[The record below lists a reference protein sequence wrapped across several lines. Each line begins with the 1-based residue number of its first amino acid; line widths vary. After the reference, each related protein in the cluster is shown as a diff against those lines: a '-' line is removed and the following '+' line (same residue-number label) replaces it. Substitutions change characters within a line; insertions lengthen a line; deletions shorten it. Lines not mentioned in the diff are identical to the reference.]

1 MTEHQRRKLTLSL
14 LISPHVLR
22 LSLHSFMRNTLS
34 QPSIELFLRP
44 LLLPLSLSPSLM
56 AMTEPHSPSVPLQ
69 SFTSIYLLFK
79 TVLSSVFV
87 RYLSLPS
94 SSPFGQILGS
104 SHGRLEGGLHKFPVV
119 VSPSSTQHLCFS
131 QSDLFSVSPLA
142 FQLLFSPSLALSFS
156 LSFVSWCCSRLN
168 SDFSAQA

>member
-1 MTEHQRRKLTLSL
+1 MKGEEKMEGRWRKAKTQKQSCTNRKKGRNEQKEEEEEGEVGLGLCQNTTEHQRRKLTLSP

-34 QPSIELFLRP
+34 QPSIELFL
-44 LLLPLSLSPSLM
+44 LLSSSLSPSLM

-94 SSPFGQILGS
+94 SSPFG
-104 SHGRLEGGLHKFPVV
+104 R
-119 VSPSSTQHLCFS
+119 
-131 QSDLFSVSPLA
+131 
-142 FQLLFSPSLALSFS
+142 
-156 LSFVSWCCSRLN
+156 
-168 SDFSAQA
+168 FSAPAMED

>member
-1 MTEHQRRKLTLSL
+1 MTEHQRRKLTLSP

-34 QPSIELFLRP
+34 QPSIELFL
-44 LLLPLSLSPSLM
+44 LLSSSLSPSLM

>member
-34 QPSIELFLRP
+34 QPSIELFL
-44 LLLPLSLSPSLM
+44 LLSSSLSPSLM

>member
-34 QPSIELFLRP
+34 QPSIELF
-44 LLLPLSLSPSLM
+44 LLPLSLSPSLM

-142 FQLLFSPSLALSFS
+142 FQLLFSSSLALSFS